1 MNAISTRWT
10 TVTEDALPVALSCC
24 KGNYQRELVFGLQ
37 AWSGSTLSGKAAS
50 YGSHYTESRQGLLR
64 RLAAAGLR
72 VRFERVGWGHRLVAH
87 IAKDDNDS
95 SLEAKIMPAAVPAGP
110 ASYVWSGDT

>member
-1 MNAISTRWT
+1 MNKTSISTRWT

-37 AWSGSTLSGKAAS
+37 AWSGSTLRGKAAS

-87 IAKDDNDS
+87 IE
-95 SLEAKIMPAAVPAGP
+95 LEAKIVPAAVPAGP
-110 ASYVWSGDT
+110 ASYGWSGEP